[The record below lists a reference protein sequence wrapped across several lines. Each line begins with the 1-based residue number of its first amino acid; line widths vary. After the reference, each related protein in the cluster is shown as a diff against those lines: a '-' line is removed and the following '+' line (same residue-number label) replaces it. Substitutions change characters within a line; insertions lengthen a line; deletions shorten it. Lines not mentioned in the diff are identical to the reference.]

1 MATHTPFSQADLL
14 SRTVTDPLTRN
25 GICVALCDY
34 WLAMLKRSPDEAPAD
49 RLAQL
54 ERYLPLAMQH
64 QRTYSQDRARLGR
77 SPARHQAGASVG
89 LQYAD
94 QTMLMRLHIGLN
106 GIREV
111 LRRDLSKP
119 GAAATWSLR
128 FSGGGG
134 HALAGFCGLSGHA
147 PVYQFR
153 LHVFDPNY
161 GELVGTLQEM
171 DAMLQTLFD
180 AFPLY
185 RTTLHVHRT
194 SEGIPAV

>member
-14 SRTVTDPLTRN
+14 SRTVTDPLTQN

-34 WLAMLKRSPDEAPAD
+34 WLAMIKRTPDEPPAD

-64 QRTYSQDRARLGR
+64 HRTYAQDRARHGR
-77 SPARHQAGASVG
+77 SPARQRVGASVG
-89 LQYAD
+89 LQYTD
-94 QTMLMRLHIGLN
+94 QTMLMRLNIGLD
-106 GIREV
+106 GIRTI
-111 LRRDLSKP
+111 LRRDLSRP

-134 HALAGFCGLSGHA
+134 HALAGFCGLGGRDPIYH
-147 PVYQFR
+147 YQ

-171 DAMLQTLFD
+171 DTMLQTLFD
-180 AFPLY
+180 AFSLY
-185 RTTLHVHRT
+185 RTTLHVYRT
-194 SEGIPAV
+194 SEGDPVV